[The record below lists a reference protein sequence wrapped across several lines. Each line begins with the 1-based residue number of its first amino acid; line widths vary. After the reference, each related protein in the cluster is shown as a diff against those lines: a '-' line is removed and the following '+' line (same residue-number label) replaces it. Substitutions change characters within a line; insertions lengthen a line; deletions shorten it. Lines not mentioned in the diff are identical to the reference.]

1 MRTTEPTLE
10 ELIKM
15 RHASAILVRRFGD
28 KGLPLFERLDYEVNL
43 REDRQRALDKVISAG
58 SQ

>member
-10 ELIKM
+10 ELIEM
-15 RHASAILVRRFGD
+15 RRASAILVRRFGEAYMPYFD
-28 KGLPLFERLDYEVNL
+28 RLNIEVTTREQKLEALER
-43 REDRQRALDKVISAG
+43 VISAG